1 MTKLASM
8 FCNQVSKKDKCE
20 KCRELQRNAEKC
32 KEIQRNAEKCR
43 ETKINEDKC
52 RNIIFDTKV
61 LPGSVL

>member
-1 MTKLASM
+1 MQRIA
-8 FCNQVSKKDKCE
+8 E
-20 KCRELQRNAEKC
+20 KCREMQRNT
-32 KEIQRNAEKCR
+32 EKCR